1 MFNGAS
7 LHIEFNNAMNG
18 VHHLEIYISNPFQV
32 RTILLNILYQNI
44 WKWRISPTFCN
55 HSFIVIK
62 PLVII
67 SYKNEQ
73 QLQWPTATLQG
84 SAIDFHRNL
93 QMPVQYISM
102 GTCRCLFIS
111 CKLPHGATLPD
122 MEHISTWISTEA
134 TSWNVL
140 WLHPSRS
147 LCTLTVACSSVP
159 CSAYLAHLT
168 CLQCPAWPEILSWQL
183 PTLLPP
189 AQLSD
194 PVSSS
199 QYLLLCLVAVQV

>member
-1 MFNGAS
+1 MGFQSVTKVQHSQLAHRIWQWHES
-7 LHIEFNNAMNG
+7 SPQSRKL
-18 VHHLEIYISNPFQV
+18 YIQPFQV

-44 WKWRISPTFCN
+44 RKWRISPTFCK
-55 HSFIVIK
+55 HSFIV
-62 PLVII
+62 LII
-67 SYKNEQ
+67 SYKNEHSYS
-73 QLQWPTATLQG
+73 T
-84 SAIDFHRNL
+84 IDFHRNL
-93 QMPVQYISM
+93 QMPVQYI
-102 GTCRCLFIS
+102 CWFIS

-140 WLHPSRS
+140 WS
-147 LCTLTVACSSVP
+147 LCKLTVACSSGP

-189 AQLSD
+189 AQL
-194 PVSSS
+194 
-199 QYLLLCLVAVQV
+199 